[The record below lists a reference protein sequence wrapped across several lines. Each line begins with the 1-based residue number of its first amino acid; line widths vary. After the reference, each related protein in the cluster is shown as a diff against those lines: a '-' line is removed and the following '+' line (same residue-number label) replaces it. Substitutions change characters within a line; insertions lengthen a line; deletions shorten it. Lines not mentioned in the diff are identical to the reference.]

1 MSAQPGFPRAVVRA
15 MRPSDIDAVVAI
27 EGRAYAFPWSRGIF
41 GDCLLA
47 GYFAVVLDSDG
58 EVVGYAIMSA
68 AAAEGHILNLCVDE
82 ARRGSGFGRQLLNYL
97 LDEAGRRQLQ
107 RLFLEVRPSN
117 DAAVALYEDSGF
129 TRLGVRKD
137 YYRAVDGRE
146 DALVFV
152 RGFG

>member
-1 MSAQPGFPRAVVRA
+1 MSAQPGIPEAFVRA

-27 EGRAYAFPWSRGIF
+27 EGRAYSFPWSRGIF

-47 GYFAVVLDSDG
+47 GYFAVVLESEG
-58 EVVGYAIMSA
+58 EVVGYAIMSS
-68 AAAEGHILNLCVDE
+68 AAAEGHILNLCVDIS
-82 ARRGSGFGRQLLNYL
+82 RRRAGFGRQLLNYL
-97 LDEAGRRQLQ
+97 LAEACSRQLQ
-107 RLFLEVRPSN
+107 RLILEVRPSN

-137 YYRAVDGRE
+137 YYRALDGRE

-152 RGFG
+152 REFD